1 MNNQIFFTVITENVI
16 INKSNVNKYLKNDLQ
31 LLVNNK

>member
-16 INKSNVNKYLKNDLQ
+16 INKSNVNEYLKNDLQ

>member
-1 MNNQIFFTVITENVI
+1 VNNQIFFTVITENVI